1 MKAPRNG
8 YFWSLHKWTL
18 TKNKAKSKMKKLS
31 KCRCQLNSSF
41 QQSGG
46 FAYSSITHEMSFVG
60 ERSET
65 HYELPDEA
73 EGYQVTGNTA
83 LQRECSVATWRP
95 SHFNEARPCHLS
107 LNHLRPLRPHS
118 LKGGWYTEGPE
129 QEDLVPSQW
138 KFLEDRGHLEGHLP
152 WPVFSGQTSHLRM
165 LWR

>member
-1 MKAPRNG
+1 
-8 YFWSLHKWTL
+8 
-18 TKNKAKSKMKKLS
+18 MKKLS
-31 KCRCQLNSSF
+31 KCQCQLNSSF

-73 EGYQVTGNTA
+73 EGYQVTGDTA

-118 LKGGWYTEGPE
+118 LKRGWYTEGPE
-129 QEDLVPSQW
+129 QEDLVPSLWKYSCFWRTEVTLKVTCHDLFSALKHHACVCYGDSQRWGFMKQW
-138 KFLEDRGHLEGHLP
+138 L
-152 WPVFSGQTSHLRM
+152 VT
-165 LWR
+165 